1 METRRLV
8 WLMALVFP
16 IILLVQYF
24 ELPHGYVLSNL
35 LSFGKSEVSSIPTR
49 GASNDTES
57 MGMNKIMAPE
67 KARENGYKPPES
79 NYSSATASSNSS
91 LDNLWLR
98 NVFPATSNI
107 NEEKN
112 PNIITPRVSLPLP
125 PLDSP
130 NNITSPQYISVN
142 RSTPFASPMGKDAVL
157 KNGLIGRNIS
167 NPATTIKT
175 PTKKRRFKGPPAVV
189 IPISTMND
197 MLIQSRVS
205 YKSTKPHWP
214 SKVDQELFSAKAQ
227 IENTPMMEKDPHVY
241 VDLYRNFSAF
251 IRYIF
256 INFISYLFKLVTKF
270 LVIYRSYALMEQ
282 TLKIYIY
289 AEGEKPIFHQSE
301 LSGIYASEGWFMKQL
316 EENTH
321 FVTKNPI
328 KAHLFYLPFSSRL
341 LEETLYV
348 PNSHSHKN
356 LVQYL
361 SSYLHNIT
369 TKYRFWNRTGGAD
382 HFLVACHDWA
392 PSETSRI
399 MRNCIRSLCNAD
411 VKGGGFQF
419 TKDVSLPETYIHSP
433 QNLLKDLGGE
443 PPSKRQILAFF
454 AGNMHGYLRPIL
466 LNQWE
471 NKDPDLKIFG
481 KLRDVKGQMTYIEY
495 MKSSKYCISAK
506 GYEVYSPRVMEAI
519 FYECVPV
526 IISDNYV
533 PPFFETL
540 NWESFAV
547 FVLEKD
553 IPDLKKILLS
563 IPEERYLEMQQRVKQ
578 VQKHF
583 LWHSRPEK
591 YDIFH
596 MILHS
601 IWDTRVSQMRP
612 E

>member
-8 WLMALVFP
+8 WLMALVFS
-16 IILLVQYF
+16 IILLVQSF
-24 ELPHGYVLSNL
+24 ELPYGYDLSNL
-35 LSFGKSEVSSIPTR
+35 LSFGKSQVTSVSSFPTI
-49 GASNDTES
+49 GASNNTES
-57 MGMNKIMAPE
+57 VELNKNMAPE
-67 KARENGYKPPES
+67 KVREKNGYKKPPES
-79 NYSSATASSNSS
+79 NYTSATASSNSS
-91 LDNLWLR
+91 LDNLWLK
-98 NVFPATSNI
+98 NVVPAASNI
-107 NEEKN
+107 NEVKN

-142 RSTPFASPMGKDAVL
+142 RSTPFASPMGIDTVL
-157 KNGLIGRNIS
+157 KNGLIGRNIPPPV
-167 NPATTIKT
+167 NPASIIKT

-189 IPISTMND
+189 VPISTMND

-214 SKVDQELFSAKAQ
+214 SKVDHELLNAKAQ
-227 IENTPMMEKDPHVY
+227 IENTPMMEKDPHIY
-241 VDLYRNFSAF
+241 VDLYRNYSAF
-251 IRYIF
+251 I
-256 INFISYLFKLVTKF
+256 
-270 LVIYRSYALMEQ
+270 RSYALMEQ

-289 AEGEKPIFHQSE
+289 SEGEKPIFHQSE

-321 FVTKNPI
+321 FVTKNPN

-419 TKDVSLPETYIHSP
+419 TKDVSLPETYIRSP
-433 QNLLKDLGGE
+433 QNPLKDLGGE
-443 PPSKRQILAFF
+443 PPSKREILGFF
-454 AGNMHGYLRPIL
+454 AGKMHGYLRPIL
-466 LNQWE
+466 LNEWE

-481 KLRDVKGQMTYIEY
+481 KLREVKGEMRYIEY

-506 GYEVYSPRVMEAI
+506 GYEVYSPRVVEAI

-533 PPFFETL
+533 PPFFESL

-547 FVLEKD
+547 IVLEKD

-563 IPEERYLEMQQRVKQ
+563 IPEKRYLEMQQRVKQ

-583 LWHSRPEK
+583 LWHSRPQK
-591 YDIFH
+591 YDAFH

-601 IWDTRVSQMRP
+601 IWDTRISQMRP
-612 E
+612 TQR